1 MKHDNMGKLFGSNEP
16 AQNNEPLKSNESV
29 RSNEPARS
37 NKSVGSAEAVGSAEP
52 DEWRLMG
59 PVRCNCSDWFN
70 EPILSHIKMKKFVTL
85 YDFCPFLHFFSSF
98 ALYTVIIV
106 YILKDDGD

>member
-1 MKHDNMGKLFGSNEP
+1 MKHDDMGELFGSNEP
-16 AQNNEPLKSNESV
+16 TRNNEPLESNESV

-37 NKSVGSAEAVGSAEP
+37 NKSVGSAEAVRSAEP

-59 PVRCNCSDWFN
+59 PVRSNCSVWSN

-85 YDFCPFLHFFSSF
+85 YDFVHPYIF
-98 ALYTVIIV
+98 AA
-106 YILKDDGD
+106 LKDVKNP